1 MVLDGM
7 GRNEAMLLRREGIKK
22 HYLYATWASMMQ
34 RCYNKNHPFYE
45 HYGGRGIIVCD
56 EWHDSVTFIKYC
68 EEVLGP
74 KPDGHT
80 HDRIDNDGNYE
91 PVNSR
96 WASVSEQM
104 KNRRSYGKGYT
115 YSKRDR
121 RWKVQWC
128 IDGKQTYY
136 GLYDT
141 EEEAKKR
148 AKETCPKGPEGYRG

>member
-1 MVLDGM
+1 
-7 GRNEAMLLRREGIKK
+7 MLLTRKGISKHPLYNTWRKMKARCYYKK
-22 HYLYATWASMMQ
+22 HPAY
-34 RCYNKNHPFYE
+34 K

-56 EWHDSVTFIKYC
+56 EWHDSVAFIKHC

-121 RWKVQWC
+121 KWKVQWC